1 MNEPKLV
8 PLHANPS
15 RPTKLSFEGD
25 GSKLPNSSSQNDLVF
40 DKLVWTISDVAKELH
55 CSSRTVLR
63 LVAEDK
69 IPYAKVGRLVRF
81 SRIRI
86 HDWLKQG
93 GSR

>member
-1 MNEPKLV
+1 MNELNLV
-8 PLHANPS
+8 PLHANP
-15 RPTKLSFEGD
+15 RNPEKLSFEGRTAM
-25 GSKLPNSSSQNDLVF
+25 LPDSSSQIDLIF
-40 DKLVWTISDVAKELH
+40 DKLVWTVSDVAKELH
-55 CSSRTVLR
+55 CSSRTVHR

-86 HDWLKQG
+86 HDWLKKG

>member
-1 MNEPKLV
+1 MNKQTLTAL
-8 PLHANPS
+8 PLQHPES
-15 RPTKLSFEGD
+15 RKLSFQANPTSIPDLEG
-25 GSKLPNSSSQNDLVF
+25 GSALVF
-40 DKLVWTISDVAKELH
+40 DKLVWTVSDVAKELN
-55 CSSRTVLR
+55 CSHRTVQR